1 MEVVQQYP
9 NVYKR
14 GRKGEVRVWA
24 MELGQDVD
32 VWGHRTVSGIMD
44 GKLVTSG
51 WTTCVAKNV
60 GRANETSVHAQAEA
74 EIAAAYEK
82 KLELT
87 YHKDID
93 SIDNER
99 YVEPMLAHNYG
110 NHASVFALTSSG
122 IVWAQPK
129 LDGIRCIARAD
140 GLSTRKGKKIV
151 ACPHIEAALAPYFLR
166 NPDAVFDGELYNH
179 YFADDFNK
187 ITSIVRK
194 AKPTK
199 ADLARSEQFMMF
211 HIYDWVSERDF
222 GLRMKGVSEVV
233 AQINHPSVLAVATVR
248 VTSQDVL
255 DKLYAFWMIEGYE
268 GQMVRPDDGTGYQPG
283 KRSHSL
289 LKRKEFQTEEF
300 EVIRMEEGNGN
311 WAGAVK
317 KFVVKMP
324 DGTEGDATPKGTYES
339 LKKLKEDGKC
349 PKWITARFFG
359 YTPDGKMRFPVA
371 VDWGFSAKRPD

>member
-14 GRKGEVRVWA
+14 GRNGEVRVWA
-24 MELGQDVD
+24 MELGQDGD
-32 VWGHRTVSGIMD
+32 VWGHRTVAGIMD

-51 WTTCVAKNV
+51 WTTCSAKNV

-93 SIDNER
+93 SIDDQR
-99 YVEPMLAHNYG
+99 YVEPMLAQNYT
-110 NHASVFALTSSG
+110 NSVGKFVDIADG
-122 IVWAQPK
+122 VWAQPK

-140 GLSTRKGKKIV
+140 GLWTRKGKPIV
-151 ACPHIEAALAPYFLR
+151 ACPHIVAALAPYFER

-194 AKPTK
+194 AKPTE
-199 ADLARSEQFMMF
+199 ADLARAEQYMMY
-211 HIYDWVSERDF
+211 HIYDWVSEREF
-222 GLRMKGVSEVV
+222 GLRIKGVQEVV
-233 AQINHPSVLAVATVR
+233 ALINNPSIVTVE
-248 VTSQDVL
+248 TIYLSKQNVL
-255 DKLYAFWMIEGYE
+255 DKLYSEWMSQGYE

-300 EVIRMEEGNGN
+300 KVIRMEEGNGN
-311 WAGAVK
+311 WSGAIK
-317 KFVVKMP
+317 KFVVEMP
-324 DGTEGDATPKGTYES
+324 DGTEGEATPKGSYES
-339 LKKLKEDGKC
+339 LKKLKDDGNC

-371 VDWGFSAKRPD
+371 VDWGFSAKRQD

>member
-222 GLRMKGVSEVV
+222 GLRMKGVSCLLYTS
-233 AQINHPSVLAVATVR
+233 PSPR
-248 VTSQDVL
+248 D
-255 DKLYAFWMIEGYE
+255 
-268 GQMVRPDDGTGYQPG
+268 
-283 KRSHSL
+283 
-289 LKRKEFQTEEF
+289 
-300 EVIRMEEGNGN
+300 
-311 WAGAVK
+311 
-317 KFVVKMP
+317 
-324 DGTEGDATPKGTYES
+324 
-339 LKKLKEDGKC
+339 
-349 PKWITARFFG
+349 
-359 YTPDGKMRFPVA
+359 
-371 VDWGFSAKRPD
+371 